1 MKNNDILEADSIEVR
16 YGTNSVLSNVYIK
29 CQQGEIVGLLGRN
42 GCGKSTLLKVIFGAL
57 EPEYKS
63 VRINGHP
70 ITQGYRQSRITML
83 PQTSLIPGNIQLREA
98 IRLFKIEPS
107 MIEESSPEI
116 EKLLDSK
123 PDQVSGGEL
132 RFIELL
138 MILLDEPF
146 SGLSPVM
153 IEKAISIMNRV
164 REQKGL
170 LITDH
175 LHRYVTSC
183 SDRYYC
189 MTQGR
194 VVEIH
199 DPSQLARY
207 GYLPSA

>member
-1 MKNNDILEADSIEVR
+1 
-16 YGTNSVLSNVYIK
+16 
-29 CQQGEIVGLLGRN
+29 
-42 GCGKSTLLKVIFGAL
+42 
-57 EPEYKS
+57 
-63 VRINGHP
+63 
-70 ITQGYRQSRITML
+70 ML

-138 MILLDEPF
+138 MILFTKSQFSLLDEPF